1 MPSKSK
7 RARMMPVKNAS
18 RPLVYWSII
27 GFVIKIIIIVNIQ
40 PVYVKIDGENI
51 LEINGIWAGSDAEAY
66 LKGFTSLV
74 SDGIFSDNGILN
86 YWPAGYPILIFILS
100 LVSGSWTLSLLAV
113 VQSLLFALS
122 AFYFALQLSKTRL
135 IKYSTLV
142 LLLIIFNPTL
152 SLTSMWIGYENLV
165 ASGFLLILAIIIKD
179 LLANENNSF
188 LSNLIMN
195 SVISGL
201 IVFVQPRFIL
211 STLAV
216 NVFWIVFRNRST
228 KAMTFTL
235 VLVFITLLFP
245 ASLVMR
251 NNQATGLP
259 VVSTNLGVTMNLG
272 AGDKATGSYRSEG
285 QGVDCDVIGLN
296 PEEADSALVK
306 CVLIWYFN
314 NPVKAINLFFN
325 KSIYFWSPWAGPEGN
340 GTMGRNP
347 WLKIN
352 PLVDISST
360 PDGANLVWGNFG
372 KFISWLWLA
381 GGFLL
386 LVYGFWILWKHG
398 GIEKIV
404 GSSAL
409 LIIGINWLISL
420 MTIGDHRFRI
430 PIMGLSLLL
439 QAIGLKTLFR
449 GGKPAI
455 VDSPTFR

>member
-40 PVYVKIDGENI
+40 PVNVKIDGENI

-66 LKGFTSLV
+66 LKGLTSLV

-195 SVISGL
+195 SAISGL

-251 NNQATGLP
+251 NYQATGLP

-296 PEEADSALVK
+296 PEEADSARVK

-352 PLVDISST
+352 PLLDISST
-360 PDGANLVWGNFG
+360 PDGANLVLGNFG
-372 KFISWLWLA
+372 KFISWIWMA

>member
-1 MPSKSK
+1 
-7 RARMMPVKNAS
+7 
-18 RPLVYWSII
+18 
-27 GFVIKIIIIVNIQ
+27 
-40 PVYVKIDGENI
+40 
-51 LEINGIWAGSDAEAY
+51 
-66 LKGFTSLV
+66 
-74 SDGIFSDNGILN
+74 
-86 YWPAGYPILIFILS
+86 
-100 LVSGSWTLSLLAV
+100 LLAV

-211 STLAV
+211 STLVV

-228 KAMTFTL
+228 KAITFSL

-251 NNQATGLP
+251 NYQATGLP

-296 PEEADSALVK
+296 PEEADSARVK

-352 PLVDISST
+352 PLGDISST
-360 PDGANLVWGNFG
+360 PDGANLVFGNFG
-372 KFISWLWLA
+372 KFISWLWMA

>member
-1 MPSKSK
+1 
-7 RARMMPVKNAS
+7 
-18 RPLVYWSII
+18 
-27 GFVIKIIIIVNIQ
+27 
-40 PVYVKIDGENI
+40 
-51 LEINGIWAGSDAEAY
+51 
-66 LKGFTSLV
+66 
-74 SDGIFSDNGILN
+74 
-86 YWPAGYPILIFILS
+86 
-100 LVSGSWTLSLLAV
+100 
-113 VQSLLFALS
+113 
-122 AFYFALQLSKTRL
+122 
-135 IKYSTLV
+135 
-142 LLLIIFNPTL
+142 
-152 SLTSMWIGYENLV
+152 MWIGYENLV

-360 PDGANLVWGNFG
+360 PDGANLVLGNFG